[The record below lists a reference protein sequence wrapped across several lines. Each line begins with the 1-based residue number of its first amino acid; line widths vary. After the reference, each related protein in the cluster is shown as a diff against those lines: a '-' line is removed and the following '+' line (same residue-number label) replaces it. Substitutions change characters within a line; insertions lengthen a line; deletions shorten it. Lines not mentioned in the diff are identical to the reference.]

1 MIPRSD
7 DDSGGDGKGG
17 AAGPLDMV
25 VGLARSF
32 RTWIVV
38 AVAVLAV
45 VVVLLVGANR
55 PADPEVVESGAP
67 GATSAT
73 DATDATDATAADGS
87 ELARTCRSVGGACLE
102 LLVAETPSEREAGL
116 RGRESVL
123 ERVDGMLFVFDEPT
137 DGAFTMSE
145 VVEPLEIGFY
155 DADGERVGGHV
166 MEPCAGSVEECPTYG
181 AEAPFQFAVE
191 TAPGELPAGPLGGSC
206 EP

>member
-7 DDSGGDGKGG
+7 DDSGDDGRGD
-17 AAGPLDMV
+17 AAGPLDVV
-25 VGLARSF
+25 VGLARGF
-32 RTWIVV
+32 RTWIVA

-45 VVVLLVGANR
+45 VAVLLVGANR
-55 PADPEVVESGAP
+55 PADPRVVESGAP
-67 GATSAT
+67 GATDTTGAT
-73 DATDATDATAADGS
+73 GATGADGS
-87 ELARTCRSVGGACLE
+87 GLARTCRSVGEACLE

-123 ERVDGMLFVFDEPT
+123 ERVDGMLFLFEEPT

-181 AEAPFQFAVE
+181 AEAPFRFAVE
-191 TAPGELPAGPLGGSC
+191 TAPGELPDGPLGGSC

>member
-7 DDSGGDGKGG
+7 DDSEVDGRGG
-17 AAGPLDMV
+17 AAGPLDVV
-25 VGLARSF
+25 VGLARGF

-45 VVVLLVGANR
+45 MAVLLVGANR
-55 PADPEVVESGAP
+55 PADPRVVESGGP
-67 GATSAT
+67 GAP
-73 DATDATDATAADGS
+73 DATDGTGADGA
-87 ELARTCRSVGGACLE
+87 ELARTCRSVGEACLE

-123 ERVDGMLFVFDEPT
+123 ERVDGMLFVFEEPT

-166 MEPCAGSVEECPTYG
+166 MEPCAGSVQECPTYG
-181 AEAPFQFAVE
+181 AEAPFRFAVE
-191 TAPGELPAGPLGGSC
+191 TAPGELPDGPLGGSC